1 MVGREKNGVWITLK
15 EEIHAA
21 PAEVASCI
29 ASAAGFCRW
38 LAVGCEIAVDD
49 RELGTRLRETALGSD
64 SDGAGDAPNERVF
77 LSIAWDREWNHTS
90 EVQILEH
97 DIAAVADGIARI
109 KFEWFPSP
117 IDDTAVPI
125 DITVAPYAER
135 GDGTAGARVI
145 LRHGPFAEETD
156 NLLFMAD
163 SAESWRWYL
172 CNLRS
177 VLEAKH
183 DMRAIR
189 PL

>member
-1 MVGREKNGVWITLK
+1 MVGREKDGIWITLK

-29 ASAAGFCRW
+29 SSAAGFCRW
-38 LAVGCEIAVDD
+38 LAVGCEITVND
-49 RELGTRLRETALGSD
+49 RNS
-64 SDGAGDAPNERVF
+64 GAGDRARDRDDDASSERAI
-77 LSIAWDREWNHTS
+77 LSIAWDRAWNHTT
-90 EVQILEH
+90 EILILEH
-97 DIAAVADGIARI
+97 DITAVADGCARI

-117 IDDTAVPI
+117 VDDTPVPI
-125 DITVAPYAER
+125 EIVVAPLAER

-145 LRHGPFAEETD
+145 LRHGPFADETD

-183 DMRAIR
+183 DMRAVR